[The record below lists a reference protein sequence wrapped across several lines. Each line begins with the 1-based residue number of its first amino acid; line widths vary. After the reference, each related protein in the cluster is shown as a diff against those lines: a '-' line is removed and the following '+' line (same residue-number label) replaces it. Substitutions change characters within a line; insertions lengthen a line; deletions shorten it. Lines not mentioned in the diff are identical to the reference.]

1 MSMEGELKDEF
12 LKFQQEVAKDGEDI
26 VFRVF
31 PTKIIEL
38 NKLLRSMDD
47 PTSPFHRSHA
57 STSTDAA
64 VYPPP
69 AESPNDVTS
78 AKKRK
83 LAEGE
88 LPVVQANDFLHPRY
102 PELVKGNTL
111 LTQTLHKRLKEECE
125 TLTKLTD
132 QVKLWVAMTM
142 PRIEDGDN
150 FGVGVQEEVLS
161 ELHRAQEAGIN
172 LRDVPR
178 QSYLTRAKIC
188 SKLIKYPN
196 VEDYTTAL
204 KEHDDKQFFLARQNI
219 LDIRNVYATMTD
231 MIHKN
236 ISKIRKPKGENSMNL
251 Y

>member
-1 MSMEGELKDEF
+1 
-12 LKFQQEVAKDGEDI
+12 
-26 VFRVF
+26 
-31 PTKIIEL
+31 
-38 NKLLRSMDD
+38 MDD

-125 TLTKLTD
+125 TLTKLT
-132 QVKLWVAMTM
+132 
-142 PRIEDGDN
+142 
-150 FGVGVQEEVLS
+150 VQ
-161 ELHRAQEAGIN
+161 
-172 LRDVPR
+172 
-178 QSYLTRAKIC
+178 
-188 SKLIKYPN
+188 
-196 VEDYTTAL
+196 
-204 KEHDDKQFFLARQNI
+204 
-219 LDIRNVYATMTD
+219 
-231 MIHKN
+231 
-236 ISKIRKPKGENSMNL
+236 
-251 Y
+251 